1 MTRLVG
7 ARHENRLERTLQQ
20 VRIRFAEKLP
30 QAEADYLKKN
40 GWEHSYPFSLG

>member
-30 QAEADYLKKN
+30 QAEADYLKKKRV
-40 GWEHSYPFSLG
+40 GA